1 MGEFSVLYLLSLVNL
16 QNKSFFFNF
25 PPGGKSSQSL
35 GSVID
40 MSGGNGGMVHLDH
53 NLEVLVKGN
62 VTQKGDLIVSQTLIA

>member
-1 MGEFSVLYLLSLVNL
+1 
-16 QNKSFFFNF
+16 
-25 PPGGKSSQSL
+25 
-35 GSVID
+35 